1 VSEVSV
7 HGEFNA
13 EGMHGR
19 ALGNR
24 RELFHGLGV
33 KESLVNVDFVVDF
46 RLGAFLEFLD
56 VTFKDNA
63 ELRSVFFVFG
73 KDLATFLNF
82 IIKVM
87 FG

>member
-1 VSEVSV
+1 VPEVGV

-19 ALGNR
+19 ALGNGR
-24 RELFHGLGV
+24 NFLYGLGV
-33 KESLVNVDFVVDF
+33 KEGLVNVDFVVDF
-46 RLGAFLEFLD
+46 GLGAFLEFLD
-56 VTFKDNA
+56 VAFKDDA